1 MILDIENLSSKL
13 ALAISIINL
22 IVKFISSNVSS
33 IPPIGTNIARVNIM
47 EISNFCL
54 IPFQGFAMVVIYS
67 IFETTNN

>member
-1 MILDIENLSSKL
+1 MSSKL

-22 IVKFISSNVSS
+22 IVKYISSNVSS

-47 EISNFCL
+47 EISNFWL

-67 IFETTNN
+67 IFETTNNL